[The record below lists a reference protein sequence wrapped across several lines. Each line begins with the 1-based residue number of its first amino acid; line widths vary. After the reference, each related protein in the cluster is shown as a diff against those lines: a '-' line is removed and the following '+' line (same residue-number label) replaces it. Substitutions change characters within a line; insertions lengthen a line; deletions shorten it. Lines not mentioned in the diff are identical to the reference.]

1 MSKLIDQVN
10 EMMEQTKLNKLKLDE
25 LRGLV

>member
-1 MSKLIDQVN
+1 MNKLIDQVN

>member
-1 MSKLIDQVN
+1 MSKLIDQIS
-10 EMMEQTKLNKLKLDE
+10 EILEQTKLNKLKLDE